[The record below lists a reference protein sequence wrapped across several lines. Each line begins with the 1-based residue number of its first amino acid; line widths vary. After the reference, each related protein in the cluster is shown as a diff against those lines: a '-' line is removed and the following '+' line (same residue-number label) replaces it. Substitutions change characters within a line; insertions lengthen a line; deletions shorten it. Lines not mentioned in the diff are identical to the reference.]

1 LYRLLLTK
9 FYLARFRRAN
19 ATVPKLFV
27 ETARKYKDRVALY
40 YEDQQWTFAQLDE
53 YSNRVANV
61 FVEKGYKPGE
71 EVALL
76 MPSKPEYIGIWLGCA
91 KAGLVT
97 ALINTNQR
105 QATLAHSINL
115 VQNKAI
121 IFDQELEQQVIDA
134 APQFANRKL
143 QYFHVGPLNSHQL
156 ASQDLNALMAHTSSQ
171 VPAVMYEGQF
181 TDKLFYI
188 YTSGTTGLPKA
199 AIIKHCRYMYFGTGV
214 RNLLA
219 VYKPE
224 IIYTCIPLYHLAGG
238 AIGTSLCLI
247 FGSSIVIKRKFSA
260 TSFWR
265 DCARYQCVLF

>member
-1 LYRLLLTK
+1 M
-9 FYLARFRRAN
+9 
-19 ATVPKLFV
+19 PKLFV
-27 ETARKYKDRVALY
+27 QTAQRYGDRVALY
-40 YEDQQWTFAQLDE
+40 YEDQQWTFAQLNE

-61 FVEKGYKPGE
+61 LVEKGFERGD

-105 QATLAHSINL
+105 HSTLAHSINL
-115 VQNKAI
+115 VQNKAL

-134 APQFANRKL
+134 ADLFTNKQL
-143 QYFHVGPLNSHQL
+143 QYYHVGPLNSHQL
-156 ASQDLNALMAHTSSQ
+156 PAHDLNALMRDASNQ
-171 VPAVMYEGQF
+171 IPPVMYEGQF

-219 VYKPE
+219 IYKPE

-265 DCARYQCVLF
+265 DCARYK

>member
-1 LYRLLLTK
+1 MYRLILTK
-9 FYLARFRRAN
+9 IFLARFRRAN

-27 ETARKYKDRVALY
+27 ENAQKNPNRVALY
-40 YEDQQWTFAQLDE
+40 YEDQQWTFAQLNE

-61 FVEKGYKPGE
+61 FIAKGFKPGD

-91 KAGLVT
+91 KAGLVI
-97 ALINTNQR
+97 ALINSNQR

-115 VQNKAI
+115 VQNKAL

-134 APQFANRKL
+134 NDMFTNKQL
-143 QYFHVGPLNSHQL
+143 QYFHVGPLNSNQL
-156 ASQDLNALMAHTSSQ
+156 KSNDLNALMKEASDSI
-171 VPAVMYEGQF
+171 PSVMYEGQF

-219 VYKPE
+219 IYQPE

-265 DCARYQCVLF
+265 DCARYK